1 MDVKLKQ
8 RVIGAIVFTTLAI
21 IVLPMILDGSSED
34 REKVVAT
41 VPEPPSIELEKLRVE
56 EVRRQM
62 EVMEAE
68 SAARLPQ
75 PAADDEQESVRASD
89 MTQATEA
96 DKVRENGDT
105 GAGYELDEDK
115 LPVGWALQVASFRDQ
130 EKAVDLRASLRE
142 SDYRTYI
149 IQAETPEGPTYR
161 VLIGPVNQKQ
171 KLRAIRDE
179 IQSSLNLKGFIVRYR
194 VEDDQRQLGG

>member
-8 RVIGAIVFTTLAI
+8 RVIGAIVLTTLAI
-21 IVLPMILDGSSED
+21 IVLPMILDGSSEE

-68 SAARLPQ
+68 SKARLPQ
-75 PAADDEQESVRASD
+75 HAADDVEESARSSD
-89 MTQATEA
+89 VTQAAEA
-96 DKVRENGDT
+96 DDVSETEET
-105 GAGYELDEDK
+105 GTAYELDSDK

-130 EKAVDLRASLRE
+130 EKAIDLRASLRE

-149 IQAETPEGPTYR
+149 IRAETSEGPTYR
-161 VLIGPVNQKQ
+161 VLIGPMNQKQ
-171 KLRAIRDE
+171 KLQAISDE
-179 IQSSLNLKGFIVRYR
+179 IQSSFNLEGFIVRYR
-194 VEDDQRQLGG
+194 VEDDQGQLGG